1 MFELSE
7 GVTITILSMLGGLIT
22 AMVVPWIKA
31 KLAKPKDSALI
42 DQLEAL
48 TDKDGALT
56 IQAMTAAT
64 KELAHQVQELLDRVR
79 GLDAE
84 VICLKASLAKAQ
96 GKIRNQRV
104 RITDLQDLTDSLD
117 AMVQRAREVIRKLVQ
132 ALARLGVV
140 PDFFIPLDL
149 QTPVKKPI
157 KGDGD

>member
-1 MFELSE
+1 MEISE
-7 GVTITILSMLGGLIT
+7 GLLIAVLSVAGGVIT
-22 AMVVPWIKA
+22 ALVVPWVKSRLGRA
-31 KLAKPKDSALI
+31 KDSALI

-84 VICLKASLAKAQ
+84 VICVKAALAKAQ
-96 GKIRNQRV
+96 GKIKSQRAT
-104 RITDLQDLTDSLD
+104 ITDMQDLI
-117 AMVQRAREVIRKLVQ
+117 QRARGVIKRLVKS
-132 ALARLGVV
+132 LADMGVV

-149 QTPVKKPI
+149 QTPTDPPPVKGI
-157 KGDGD
+157 GD